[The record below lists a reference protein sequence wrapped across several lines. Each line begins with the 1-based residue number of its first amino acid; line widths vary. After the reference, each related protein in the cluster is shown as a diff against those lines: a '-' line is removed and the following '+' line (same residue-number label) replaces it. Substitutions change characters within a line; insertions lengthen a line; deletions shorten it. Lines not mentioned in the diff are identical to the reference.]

1 MKKIFLTAAVAA
13 VLLACSSSS
22 SGKVEKMTNEMCG
35 CFNKINDS
43 LPAEAIRVFNEV
55 ADAPNAGETYMN
67 AIKKLPEPVLLKMNG
82 ALMMV
87 AKPGTA
93 IKTCLEE
100 MDKKYKSIGGD
111 KVDITRKMVTILQKR
126 KDNECNLMLAL
137 MRMELEKQEKV
148 AK

>member
-1 MKKIFLTAAVAA
+1 
-13 VLLACSSSS
+13 
-22 SGKVEKMTNEMCG
+22 MCG

-55 ADAPNAGETYMN
+55 AAAPNAGETYMN

-126 KDNECNLMLAL
+126 KDSECNLMLAL